1 LSADAVAY
9 AERLSWTPW
18 KTCPIETYKLTGSAP
33 EPVPT
38 DLSDEAFTVTV
49 PPVCAGV
56 GVVVVGA
63 EGELDEPPPPHPPPS
78 ATRSAEPMMSNG
90 FIRPP
95 FREIIGA

>member
-9 AERLSWTPW
+9 GELLAW
-18 KTCPIETYKLTGSAP
+18 KTCPTERYKLTGSAP
-33 EPVPT
+33 ESVPT

-49 PPVCAGV
+49 PPACAGA

-63 EGELDEPPPPHPPPS
+63 DGELDELPPPHPTPS
-78 ATRSAEPMMSNG
+78 ATSSTEPMMSNG

-95 FREIIGA
+95 VREAVAE

>member
-9 AERLSWTPW
+9 GELLPW
-18 KTCPIETYKLTGSAP
+18 KTCPTERYKLTGSAP

-38 DLSDEAFTVTV
+38 DLSDEGFTVTV

-56 GVVVVGA
+56 GVVVGA
-63 EGELDEPPPPHPPPS
+63 DGELDEPPPPHPPKS
-78 ATRSAEPMMSNG
+78 ATRSTEPMMSNG

-95 FREIIGA
+95 VRETVAA